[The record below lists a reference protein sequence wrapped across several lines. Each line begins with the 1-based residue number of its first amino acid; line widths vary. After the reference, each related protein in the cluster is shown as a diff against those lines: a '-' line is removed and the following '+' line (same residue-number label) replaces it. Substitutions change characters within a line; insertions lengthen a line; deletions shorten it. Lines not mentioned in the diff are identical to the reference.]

1 MMGFISATQAAE
13 KWGISVKRVQVL
25 CKENRI
31 PGVERVGKIWLIPDK
46 AEKPTDKRI
55 KSGAYIGK
63 FAKYNKRDG

>member
-31 PGVERVGKIWLIPDK
+31 LGVERVGKIWLIPDK

-63 FAKYNKRDG
+63 FAKYNKKDG

>member
-1 MMGFISATQAAE
+1 MNYLTVRQAAE

-63 FAKYNKRDG
+63 FAKYNKKDG